1 MPRLTQETRRD
12 RSSPQPRRANAV
24 SAERGQR
31 SAAAAGGN
39 ARAPSTAI
47 GTAAPAAGGAFQP
60 LRAPG
65 PGAAGAC
72 ACGGGECLQ
81 CRRKKLG
88 LQAKLQVGAAHD
100 EQERE
105 ADRVA
110 ADVLRMRTPE
120 AGGGCADSRCAPAAA
135 PMPPRIQRRA
145 DGAGAA
151 PPSVANDFTRRLG
164 PAQPLAPATRAYF
177 EPRLAMDLGAVRV
190 HAGAEAA
197 QASSEIGARAFTVG
211 NNIAFGAGQYAP
223 QMPAGRE
230 LLAHELVHV
239 AQQSNVIRRKPGDPP
254 AAGATQS
261 TPAAP
266 ASADIKD
273 VMAFYARLPPTD
285 IKQYF
290 VVSGNY
296 LSIYGKDGKAKDGFN
311 LQRPGQLEVKGYYLG
326 NPFFGVGWGWISE
339 NAKKELEVTGLSKM
353 GMAEQKKKTTQ
364 GELLRLLDQELYVI
378 DWIKDADIKRFWER
392 TEQGLIGMAVLNT
405 PIKAAAGGA
414 GKEGPVLSRNYPDW
428 FKELKAK
435 VEERIAA
442 DRTTD
447 KNNPNLPDRTFFYGS
462 DKVQAQKG
470 ADAWTIEVEKG
481 KREAYLTVV
490 KKSWDE
496 APDKTVYAQQ
506 VTQELYKKVK
516 LMADEAQLQKEEQKE
531 ITEIDGTGAAKKKG
545 SKWAW
550 AVTLKKKIEELL
562 ATQKKSAPEAKDF
575 PDKLTLATQGVDQEA
590 RAYLRVWVYDDKK
603 AAKPDALPELKG
615 GTLPLALKSD
625 DRAENWAP
633 VVRKAA
639 DALRRGAV
647 TTDPDAA
654 KSDAQP
660 TDAKGE
666 PGVLPP
672 YPSHIHP
679 RDLNPDRSTA
689 TIATNEF
696 RMVVDTAA
704 VHGSNLLNLTTIHMG
719 MNIGY
724 SWKVYPLP
732 DELKPVQ
739 AAVAQTGP
747 EQLLEKSNEFVRTKS
762 AQLGEAR
769 QTFEPD
775 YDWDQ
780 PVKMSTLGVGDY
792 LLYGKAQI
800 AYPADWNMRRQP
812 SVAGLP
818 FSVYRAEDLAAQ
830 SAEADSS
837 ALAKLKAQLATE
849 QDEKKQ
855 QQLKDQIADL
865 EARESGDLLTLT
877 RKDAAE
883 TQRLIKKAGEL
894 KKFIVDDRN
903 RKLKFSGSKD
913 YDPFMFRLKAFDK
926 DLYALYILVRQVY
939 DFRYDD
945 LTAIDEYSKLIQQQY
960 DELQK
965 LDKRT
970 VRLTENPQLRTD
982 LPEYRSVAGLVKEDD
997 GNLVPLIL
1005 VVGHHK
1011 ESEPAKNKHKML
1023 LMDVTFDAPKK
1034 GDMTYAGGERS
1045 TEEEA
1050 VKSAFTE
1057 FGEDNKYG
1065 DGKVVYRVPKK
1076 GYKGQVESTTTA
1088 IEYLGYALA
1097 VLGIVLLVAGA
1108 ILSAGALAPGAAA
1121 AVGAVVTALGISA
1134 GVAGAVLAARNISKR
1149 KEKGTFELDAEF
1161 ALDVIAII
1169 GAAVQVAG
1177 TVGKIATLSRG
1188 IGAAQKLL
1196 QVQRL
1201 DKLLVVYGAVELG
1214 GNAILVGLKVH
1225 EDVKAV
1231 KDLHLPPEQEDE
1243 MMQQIAME
1251 AVQQGAMLAFAGFT
1265 HAKDVVEHVQMRVEK
1280 SRYKSFMER
1289 GWVDEHGK
1297 PTEMAPP
1304 ALREH
1309 ANAPGK
1315 PPGKA
1320 AQGEQAWKET
1330 VVLGLAAKPTE
1341 DQQHKLTVTENG
1353 RIIRCSDFCT
1363 DLRLKYGKM
1372 LGEDPSLN
1380 SEMTAL
1386 ETRAKEAAAAGD
1398 KNAAD
1403 KVAADAAAFEGKL
1416 KQADDLRTHLFG
1428 MTDEE
1433 IAAAVD
1439 SIESGKV
1446 TGGEKSGH
1454 KIDDVRIPKRQRR
1467 QIDVTDIMTEAEQK
1481 ALGKGG
1487 FKRALERI
1495 GKVMGKKISD
1505 IELLK
1510 KHWDAARADV
1520 LKGKQPTDYSREEVI
1535 AMYKTAQ
1542 RKFWENVRKDPAA
1555 VEFLKNQGFEFEG
1568 DSGAAMATLG
1578 PQGKA
1583 GTERGN
1589 ITNQERRISLDHID
1603 EKAQGENWK
1612 RALDADNLELMF
1624 QNANSWKEIVQ
1635 VKFGMRGD

>member
-1 MPRLTQETRRD
+1 MSRLAQETRRD
-12 RSSPQPRRANAV
+12 RTGSRPRRPDAV
-24 SAERGQR
+24 SGERGLSSMAAANGR
-31 SAAAAGGN
+31 ALSAASDAA
-39 ARAPSTAI
+39 APS
-47 GTAAPAAGGAFQP
+47 GPFQS

-81 CRRKKLG
+81 CRRKALG
-88 LQAKLQVGAAHD
+88 LQAKMQVGGVHD

-110 ADVLRMRTPE
+110 AQLLQMRTSD
-120 AGGGCADSRCAPAAA
+120 AAGGCADGRCAPAQANPA
-135 PMPPRIQRRA
+135 PRIQRRA
-145 DGAGAA
+145 AGAA
-151 PPSVANDFTRRLG
+151 SAPSSVAKDFTRRLG

-177 EPRLAMDLGAVRV
+177 EPRMGMDLGGVQV

-197 QASSEIGARAFTVG
+197 QASSEIGACAFTVG
-211 NNIAFGAGQYAP
+211 NRIAFGAGQYAP

-239 AQQSNVIRRKPGDPP
+239 AQQSSVIRRKPGDPP
-254 AAGATQS
+254 APVQS

-290 VVSGNY
+290 VVSGNH
-296 LSIYGKDGKAKDGFN
+296 LSIYGKDGKARDGFT
-311 LQRPGQLEVKGYYLG
+311 LQRPGQLEIKGYYLG
-326 NPFFGVGWGWISE
+326 NPFYGVGWGWIAE

-353 GMAEQKKKTTQ
+353 GMAEQKKKTPQ

-392 TEQGLIGMAVLNT
+392 TEQGLIAMAVLNT
-405 PIKAAAGGA
+405 PLKAAGGA
-414 GKEGPVLSRNYPDW
+414 GKEGPVLSRAYPDW

-435 VEERIAA
+435 VEEKIAA
-442 DRTTD
+442 DRSTD
-447 KNNPNLPDRTFFYGS
+447 KANPNLPDRIFFYGS
-462 DKVQAQKG
+462 DRVQAQKG

-481 KREAYLTVV
+481 KREAYLTIV
-490 KKSWDE
+490 KKSWDD

-506 VTQELYKKVK
+506 VAQELYKKVK

-531 ITEIDGTGAAKKKG
+531 ITEIDGTGVAKKKG
-545 SKWAW
+545 SKWGW
-550 AVTLKKKIEELL
+550 AVTLKKQIETLL

-575 PDKLTLATQGVDQEA
+575 PDKLTLATQGEDKEA
-590 RAYLRVWVYDDKK
+590 RAHLRIWVYDDKK
-603 AAKPDALPELKG
+603 TAKPDALPELKG
-615 GTLPLALKSD
+615 GTLPVALKSD
-625 DRAENWAP
+625 DRAEDWAP
-633 VVRKAA
+633 ITRKAA

-647 TTDPDAA
+647 TTDPNAA
-654 KSDAQP
+654 KSDGTP

-672 YPSHIHP
+672 YPSLIHP
-679 RDLNPDRSTA
+679 RDMNPDRSTA

-696 RMVVDTAA
+696 RMVVNTAA
-704 VHGSNLLNLTTIHMG
+704 AHGSNLLNLTTIHMG

-724 SWKVYPLP
+724 SWKIYPLP
-732 DELKPVQ
+732 EELKPAQ
-739 AAVAQTGP
+739 AAAAQDGP
-747 EQLLEKSNEFVRTKS
+747 AQLLEKSNEFVRTKS
-762 AQLGEAR
+762 AQLGEPKE
-769 QTFEPD
+769 TYDVD

-780 PVKMSTLGVGDY
+780 SVKMSALGVGEY
-792 LLYGKAQI
+792 LLYGKASI
-800 AYPADWNMRRQP
+800 AYPSDWNMRRQP

-818 FSVYRAEDLAAQ
+818 FTVKTAEEIAAQ
-830 SAEADSS
+830 SANADSD

-849 QDEKKQ
+849 KDEKKKQ
-855 QQLKDQIADL
+855 SIQAQIDDL
-865 EARESGDLLTLT
+865 QTRESGDLLTLT
-877 RKDAAE
+877 RKDKAE
-883 TQRLIKKAGEL
+883 TQKLVKKAGEL
-894 KKFIVDDRN
+894 KKFITDDRQ
-903 RKLKFSGSKD
+903 RKLKFTGTKD

-960 DELQK
+960 DDLNK
-965 LDKRT
+965 LEKRT
-970 VRLTENPQLRTD
+970 GRLTDNPQLRTD

-1011 ESEPAKNKHKML
+1011 ESDPAKNKHKML

-1050 VKSAFTE
+1050 VKSVFTE

-1076 GYKGQVESTTTA
+1076 GYKGQVDSTTTFT
-1088 IEYLGYALA
+1088 EYLGYALA

-1108 ILSAGALAPGAAA
+1108 ILSAGTLAPGAAV
-1121 AVGAVVTALGISA
+1121 AVGGIVTALGISA

-1149 KEKGTFELDAEF
+1149 REKGTFELDAEF

-1188 IGAAQKLL
+1188 IGAAQKLM

-1201 DKLLVVYGAVELG
+1201 EKLLVVYGAVELG
-1214 GNAILVGLKVH
+1214 GNAILVGLKVK
-1225 EDVKAV
+1225 EDVDAV
-1231 KDLHLPPEQEDE
+1231 KALKLPPEQEDE

-1251 AVQQGAMLAFAGFT
+1251 AVQQGAMLAFAGFS
-1265 HAKDVVEHVQMRVEK
+1265 HVKDVAEHIQARVEK
-1280 SRYKSFMER
+1280 SRYRSFMER

-1297 PTEMAPP
+1297 PTELAPP

-1320 AQGEQAWKET
+1320 AQGEQAWKES

-1353 RIIRCSDFCT
+1353 RIIRCSEFCT

-1398 KNAAD
+1398 KGAAE
-1403 KVAADAAAFEGKL
+1403 KVAAEAAVFEGKL

-1428 MTDEE
+1428 MTEAE
-1433 IAAAVD
+1433 IDAALE
-1439 SIESGKV
+1439 SIDAGKV
-1446 TGGEKSGH
+1446 SGGEKSGH

-1495 GKVMGKKISD
+1495 GRVMGKKISD

-1510 KHWDAARADV
+1510 KHWDAARTEV

-1555 VEFLKNQGFEFEG
+1555 VEFLKNHGFEFEG

-1578 PQGKA
+1578 PQGQA
-1583 GTERGN
+1583 GTERGH

-1635 VKFGMRGD
+1635 VKFGMRNTAQ

>member
-1 MPRLTQETRRD
+1 MSRLAQESRRD
-12 RSSPQPRRANAV
+12 RTGNRSRRPDAV
-24 SAERGQR
+24 SGERGLR
-31 SAAAAGGN
+31 
-39 ARAPSTAI
+39 
-47 GTAAPAAGGAFQP
+47 GTAAASGRALPAASNAAAPSGLFQS

-81 CRRKKLG
+81 CRRKALG
-88 LQAKLQVGAAHD
+88 LQAKMQVGGVHD

-110 ADVLRMRTPE
+110 AQLLQMRTPD
-120 AGGGCADSRCAPAAA
+120 AAHGGCADGRCAPAQASPA
-135 PMPPRIQRRA
+135 PRIQRRA
-145 DGAGAA
+145 AGADSA
-151 PPSVANDFTRRLG
+151 PAAVANDFTRRLG

-177 EPRLAMDLGAVRV
+177 EPRMDMDLGGVQV
-190 HAGAEAA
+190 HAGTEAA
-197 QASSEIGARAFTVG
+197 QASSKIGARAFTVG
-211 NNIAFGAGQYAP
+211 NRIAFGAGQYAP

-239 AQQSNVIRRKPGDPP
+239 AQQSSVIRRKPGDPP
-254 AAGATQS
+254 APVQS

-273 VMAFYARLPPTD
+273 VMVFYARLPPTD

-290 VVSGNY
+290 VVSGNH
-296 LSIYGKDGKAKDGFN
+296 LSIYGKDGKARDGFT

-326 NPFFGVGWGWISE
+326 NPFFGAGWVWISE

-353 GMAEQKKKTTQ
+353 GMAEQKKKTPQ

-378 DWIKDADIKRFWER
+378 DWIKDEDIKRFWER
-392 TEQGLIGMAVLNT
+392 KEQGLIAMAVLNT
-405 PIKAAAGGA
+405 PLKEAAGGA

-428 FKELKAK
+428 FKALKAK
-435 VEERIAA
+435 VEEKIAA
-442 DRTTD
+442 DRSAD
-447 KNNPNLPDRTFFYGS
+447 KANPNLPDRIYFYGS

-490 KKSWDE
+490 KKSWDD

-506 VTQELYKKVK
+506 VAQELYKKVK
-516 LMADEAQLQKEEQKE
+516 LMADEAQLQKDEQKE
-531 ITEIDGTGAAKKKG
+531 IAEIDGTGAARKKG
-545 SKWAW
+545 SKWGW
-550 AVTLKKKIEELL
+550 AVALKKQIETLL
-562 ATQKKSAPEAKDF
+562 AAQKKSAPEARDF
-575 PDKLTLATQGVDQEA
+575 PDKLTLATQGEDKDA
-590 RAYLRVWVYDDKK
+590 RAHLRVWVYDDKP
-603 AAKPDALPELKG
+603 AARPDALPELKG

-625 DRAENWAP
+625 DRAEDWAP
-633 VVRKAA
+633 IVRKAA

-647 TTDPDAA
+647 TTDPNEA
-654 KSDAQP
+654 KSDAAP
-660 TDAKGE
+660 TDAQGT

-679 RDLNPDRSTA
+679 RDMNPDRSTA

-732 DELKPVQ
+732 EELKPLQ
-739 AAVAQTGP
+739 AAAAQDGP
-747 EQLLEKSNEFVRTKS
+747 AKLLDKSNEFVRTKS
-762 AQLGEAR
+762 SQLGAPK
-769 QTFEPD
+769 QTFDPD

-780 PVKMSTLGVGDY
+780 SVKMSALGVGEY
-792 LLYGKAQI
+792 LLYSKATI
-800 AYPADWNMRRQP
+800 AYPSDWNLRRQP

-818 FSVYRAEDLAAQ
+818 FMVLTAETLAAQ
-830 SAEADSS
+830 SANADSD
-837 ALAKLKAQLATE
+837 ALAKLKAQLAAET
-849 QDEKKQ
+849 DEKKKQ
-855 QQLKDQIADL
+855 SLQAQIDDL
-865 EARESGDLLTLT
+865 ETRESGDLLTLT
-877 RKDAAE
+877 RKDKAE
-883 TQRLIKKAGEL
+883 TQKLVKKAGEL
-894 KKFIVDDRN
+894 KKFIVDDRQ
-903 RKLKFSGSKD
+903 RKLKFSGSQD

-926 DLYALYILVRQVY
+926 DLYTLYLLVRQVY

-960 DELQK
+960 DDLQK
-965 LDKRT
+965 LEKRT
-970 VRLTENPQLRTD
+970 VRLTDNPQLRTD

-1011 ESEPAKNKHKML
+1011 DSDLARNKHKML

-1034 GDMTYAGGERS
+1034 GDMTYAGDERS

-1050 VKSAFTE
+1050 VKSVFTE

-1076 GYKGQVESTTTA
+1076 GYKGQVDSTKTFT
-1088 IEYLGYALA
+1088 EYLGYALA

-1108 ILSAGALAPGAAA
+1108 ILSAGALAPGSAA
-1121 AVGAVVTALGISA
+1121 AVGAIVTALGISA

-1149 KEKGTFELDAEF
+1149 REKGTFELDAEF

-1188 IGAAQKLL
+1188 IGAAQRLL

-1201 DKLLVVYGAVELG
+1201 EKLLVVYGAVELG
-1214 GNAILVGLKVH
+1214 GNAVLVGLKVH
-1225 EDVKAV
+1225 GDVAAVKA
-1231 KDLHLPPEQEDE
+1231 LHLPPEQEAE

-1251 AVQQGAMLAFAGFT
+1251 AVQQGAMLAFAGFS
-1265 HAKDVVEHVQMRVEK
+1265 HVKDVAEHVQMRVEK

-1297 PTEMAPP
+1297 PTELAPP

-1353 RIIRCSDFCT
+1353 RIIRCSEFCT

-1398 KNAAD
+1398 KGAAE
-1403 KVAADAAAFEGKL
+1403 KVAADAAVFEGKL

-1433 IAAAVD
+1433 IDAALD

-1467 QIDVTDIMTEAEQK
+1467 QIDVTDLMTEAEQK

-1487 FKRALERI
+1487 FKAALQRI
-1495 GKVMGKKISD
+1495 GKVMGRKISD
-1505 IELLK
+1505 IDVLK
-1510 KHWDAARADV
+1510 KHWDAARAEQ
-1520 LKGKQPTDYSREEVI
+1520 LKGKQPTDYSRDEVL
-1535 AMYKTAQ
+1535 AMYAKA
-1542 RKFWENVRKDPAA
+1542 RSKFWENVRKDPAA
-1555 VEFLKNQGFEFEG
+1555 VEFLKNHSFEFEG
-1568 DSGAAMATLG
+1568 DSGAALAILG
-1578 PQGKA
+1578 PQGQA
-1583 GTERGN
+1583 GTERGH
-1589 ITNQERRISLDHID
+1589 ITSQERRISLDHID

-1635 VKFGMRGD
+1635 VKFDMRNTAQ